1 MEWALLG
8 LGWAGLAAC
17 VYWMNGMGWGAEGVS
32 SIHSSINASSP
43 CLALNRSIINR
54 PTDRRRLV
62 YVCVCTHAHASACMA
77 HHHQQQQARYTTP
90 NQAKSN
96 SGQAAHHA
104 ADEVDR
110 SSHYSGQPLAAI
122 RPAKPPATH
131 RRGHRPLPTPL
142 AILINPMTTHRPTC
156 RLAWGL
162 DSPPRRANRR
172 AAASIRTSVG
182 VDAPE
187 IRG

>member
-1 MEWALLG
+1 M
-8 LGWAGLAAC
+8 
-17 VYWMNGMGWGAEGVS
+17 
-32 SIHSSINASSP
+32 
-43 CLALNRSIINR
+43 
-54 PTDRRRLV
+54 
-62 YVCVCTHAHASACMA
+62 CTHAHANACMA
-77 HHHQQQQARYTTP
+77 HHHQQARYTTP

-96 SGQAAHHA
+96 SGQAARHA

-131 RRGHRPLPTPL
+131 RRGHRPLSTPL

-172 AAASIRTSVG
+172 PPRRSERLWGWMRQKSGVRLGRAAVFWLGGDDVPVALGAGQQQQQPFSYYVDASEAAATRR
-182 VDAPE
+182 PP
-187 IRG
+187 